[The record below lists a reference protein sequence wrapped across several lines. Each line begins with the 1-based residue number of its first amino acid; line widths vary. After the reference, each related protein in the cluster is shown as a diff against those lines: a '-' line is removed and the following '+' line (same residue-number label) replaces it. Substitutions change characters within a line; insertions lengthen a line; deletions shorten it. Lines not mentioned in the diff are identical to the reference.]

1 MHRITS
7 NLNSSSES
15 KVVTIT
21 GKDLSDFFR
30 RNGIL
35 NMYATGRNSGQ
46 FNKLKKGITHTQTM
60 ETRHIFRGY
69 VGRALHNLY
78 VALLR

>member
-1 MHRITS
+1 M
-7 NLNSSSES
+7 
-15 KVVTIT
+15 VTIT

-46 FNKLKKGITHTQTM
+46 INKLKTHTQTM
-60 ETRHIFRGY
+60 ETSSVTYLEVMF
-69 VGRALHNLY
+69 GRALQQPLCGLAAIIHASLIVARHEY
-78 VALLR
+78 VLP